1 MSRRQN
7 RVSPL
12 AIVLPQPPLPR
23 RRSSLL
29 STGSASSTPRT
40 PRSSACGSPNCSS
53 WFIKANNRKSSD
65 SWNSSNQ
72 DFGDDVETAD
82 WKADH
87 ILLLSRTL
95 DALPSHLV
103 TPFNGPIPPS
113 NLLDK
118 IARGVAQAKG
128 PNDWPFS
135 LRATRV
141 KLIEIARSRA
151 KRKPRYTRTRT
162 TIISFVV
169 GNPNFLQLD
178 RNPVVPYIGNPVWT
192 FSMGLSLKIRT
203 STTIL
208 RGASLLNLPSSLSV
222 LSFIVSSLSNRLQR
236 TSDCLVSPTTSY
248 HLYSRTRTANHLSQ
262 RRSASPP
269 RPSHLPSLLSPST
282 PSTSTLTT
290 LTTLSS
296 SCSHHRRSAGST
308 LSSMTSN
315 ESLSSVD
322 AKLSY
327 HQLLPSSMASATD
340 PRVQR
345 VRRSESFCGPSASV
359 NDHAA
364 FIQPATPAPVRQS
377 IKRAPSF
384 GAAAQEFKE
393 SNRARVA
400 NDLGLLGMESPID
413 ATSYPSSDEEEKKRS
428 RHVKKAR
435 TKNIVTASP
444 PLSQP
449 SSSTPTPEVKAK
461 GTKKCRERK
470 DPGRGKTDGDRSSS
484 NANLGSGRQPTSQR
498 PAQRMSLQRNP
509 SIFGA
514 ELPHLHIPPPA
525 DHQMQ
530 IDSMHMGPSTVKKT
544 PTLRRVRRLGL
555 APSRRISFGSLV
567 VPEDSVVS
575 RFDQGHDADVEEDG
589 ETGLGSA
596 FQLR

>member
-29 STGSASSTPRT
+29 STGSASSSPRT

-151 KRKPRYTRTRT
+151 KEEAKVYADENDDYFFRGGESELPAVGKKPRRPVYRQSSMDFLYGSISEDQDEHDNITR
-162 TIISFVV
+162 
-169 GNPNFLQLD
+169 
-178 RNPVVPYIGNPVWT
+178 
-192 FSMGLSLKIRT
+192 
-203 STTIL
+203 
-208 RGASLLNLPSSLSV
+208 
-222 LSFIVSSLSNRLQR
+222 LSNRLQR

-248 HLYSRTRTANHLSQ
+248 HPYSRTRTANHLSQ

-345 VRRSESFCGPSASV
+345 VHRSESFCGPSASV

-377 IKRAPSF
+377 IKRASSF

-449 SSSTPTPEVKAK
+449 SSSTPTPEVKVK

-484 NANLGSGRQPTSQR
+484 NANLGSVRQPTSQR

-525 DHQMQ
+525 EHQMQ

>member
-40 PRSSACGSPNCSS
+40 PRSSACGSPN

-72 DFGDDVETAD
+72 DFGDDVETAE

-141 KLIEIARSRA
+141 KLIEIARTRA
-151 KRKPRYTRTRT
+151 KEEAKVYADENDDYFFRGGESELPAVGKKPRRPVYRQSSMDFLYGSISEDQDEHDNITR
-162 TIISFVV
+162 
-169 GNPNFLQLD
+169 
-178 RNPVVPYIGNPVWT
+178 
-192 FSMGLSLKIRT
+192 
-203 STTIL
+203 
-208 RGASLLNLPSSLSV
+208 
-222 LSFIVSSLSNRLQR
+222 LSNRLQR

-248 HLYSRTRTANHLSQ
+248 HPYSRTRTTNHLSQ

-364 FIQPATPAPVRQS
+364 FIQPATPGPVRQS

-400 NDLGLLGMESPID
+400 NDFGLLGMESPID

-449 SSSTPTPEVKAK
+449 SSSTSTPEVKAK
-461 GTKKCRERK
+461 GTKKCREQK

-525 DHQMQ
+525 DHQIQ
-530 IDSMHMGPSTVKKT
+530 IDSIHMGPSTVKKT

-555 APSRRISFGSLV
+555 APSRRISFGSLL

-589 ETGLGSA
+589 EIGLGSA

>member
-12 AIVLPQPPLPR
+12 AIVLPQPPLLR

-29 STGSASSTPRT
+29 SAGSASSTPRT

-53 WFIKANNRKSSD
+53 WFIKSNNRKSSD

-72 DFGDDVETAD
+72 DFGDDVETAE

-141 KLIEIARSRA
+141 KLIEIARTRA
-151 KRKPRYTRTRT
+151 KEEAKVYADENDDYFFRGGESELPAVGKKSHRPVYRQSSMDFLYGSISEDQDEHDNITR
-162 TIISFVV
+162 
-169 GNPNFLQLD
+169 
-178 RNPVVPYIGNPVWT
+178 
-192 FSMGLSLKIRT
+192 
-203 STTIL
+203 
-208 RGASLLNLPSSLSV
+208 
-222 LSFIVSSLSNRLQR
+222 LSNRLQR

-248 HLYSRTRTANHLSQ
+248 HPYSRMRNHLSQ

-269 RPSHLPSLLSPST
+269 HSGHPPSLLSPST

-296 SCSHHRRSAGST
+296 TCSHHRRSGST

-327 HQLLPSSMASATD
+327 HQLLPSSMASAAD

-345 VRRSESFCGPSASV
+345 VRRSESFCGPSGSA
-359 NDHAA
+359 NDHTA
-364 FIQPATPAPVRQS
+364 FIQSATPAPVRQS

-384 GAAAQEFKE
+384 GAAAQELKE

-400 NDLGLLGMESPID
+400 NDLGLLGMETPTD
-413 ATSYPSSDEEEKKRS
+413 AVSYPSSDEEEKKRS

-435 TKNIVTASP
+435 IKTSVTASP

-449 SSSTPTPEVKAK
+449 SSSTPTPEVKVK
-461 GTKKCRERK
+461 GAKKCRERK
-470 DPGRGKTDGDRSSS
+470 DSGHGKMNGDRSSS
-484 NANLGSGRQPTSQR
+484 NANLGSGRQSTLQR
-498 PAQRMSLQRNP
+498 PAQRTSLQRNP

-567 VPEDSVVS
+567 PENSVVS
-575 RFDQGHDADVEEDG
+575 RFEQGHDADVEEDG